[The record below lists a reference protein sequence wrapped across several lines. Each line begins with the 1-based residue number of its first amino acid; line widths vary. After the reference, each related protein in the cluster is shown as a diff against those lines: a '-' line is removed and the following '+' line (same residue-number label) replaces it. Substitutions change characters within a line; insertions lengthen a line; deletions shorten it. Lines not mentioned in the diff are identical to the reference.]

1 MVGVRLTEI
10 WFKCWMVALVRLR
23 HEWDFFLTFENN
35 YRVYWAWTKYCIFPL
50 IGQIFRPNHPTDQRQ
65 ALIGCWWRPLDN
77 DNIPNICSLPPLACP
92 QSWWWWWRRRPGAWW
107 LAGPG
112 WPRVMGT
119 SVSPLPSTLYPP
131 SLLIIPT
138 GCHTTHHNTTH
149 ASQYHLQISLLPIS
163 LHLYCLMNLVTKYNW
178 IWYQYPILLMK
189 VRLTELLK
197 AMEKT
202 MLFLWSLIS
211 VETWVFTLWVFSPP
225 GLPWSL
231 ILGTSGRSGAVQHHN
246 KWHTYTFTNR

>member
-77 DNIPNICSLPPLACP
+77 DNIPNICSLPPLPCP
-92 QSWWWWWRRRPGAWW
+92 QSWCWWGWRRRPGAWW

-119 SVSPLPSTLYPP
+119 SVSPLPSTLYLP

-138 GCHTTHHNTTH
+138 GCHTTQHNTTF
-149 ASQYHLQISLLPIS
+149 SVSSSDITSTNQSPSLLSHEPCHKIQLDMIS
-163 LHLYCLMNLVTKYNW
+163 ISNTLDEGETDRTTKGDGEDHVVPVITDQCW
-178 IWYQYPILLMK
+178 DLSVHPVSVQPA
-189 VRLTELLK
+189 RP
-197 AMEKT
+197 AMI
-202 MLFLWSLIS
+202 FDPRNIRQVWC
-211 VETWVFTLWVFSPP
+211 SPAP
-225 GLPWSL
+225 
-231 ILGTSGRSGAVQHHN
+231 Q
-246 KWHTYTFTNR
+246 